1 MIEFLKS
8 QTAGRVEHIEAPE
21 PGCWVNA
28 VAPTPEERTW
38 LEQEL
43 GVMGQRKFL
52 QLDPEDAAALRGQLL
67 GFELAS
73 WEEAYQPYA
82 AQDDSLEWSVE
93 VLSDVQGFS
102 SKGSGAW
109 PYYLPFLFEEL
120 QRFGVANMW
129 VRGH

>member
-1 MIEFLKS
+1 
-8 QTAGRVEHIEAPE
+8 
-21 PGCWVNA
+21 
-28 VAPTPEERTW
+28 
-38 LEQEL
+38 
-43 GVMGQRKFL
+43 MGQREFL

-73 WEEAYQPYA
+73 WEESYQPYM
-82 AQDDSLEWSVE
+82 AQDDDLEWSVK
-93 VLSDVQGFS
+93 VLSDTQGFS

>member
-1 MIEFLKS
+1 MNLAA
-8 QTAGRVEHIEAPE
+8 TALFRAGFIRI
-21 PGCWVNA
+21 
-28 VAPTPEERTW
+28 TP
-38 LEQEL
+38 
-43 GVMGQRKFL
+43 V
-52 QLDPEDAAALRGQLL
+52 LDPEDAAALRGQLL

>member
-1 MIEFLKS
+1 MVEFNLAMRGS
-8 QTAGRVEHIEAPE
+8 VENRSTVRITFDELGA
-21 PGCWVNA
+21 A
-28 VAPTPEERTW
+28 

-43 GVMGQRKFL
+43 GVMGQREFL

-73 WEEAYQPYA
+73 WEEDYRPYA
-82 AQDDSLEWSVE
+82 AQDDDLEWSVK
-93 VLSDVQGFS
+93 VLSDAQGFS
-102 SKGSGAW
+102 SKGCGAW